1 MKKPT
6 FRAATLDDAS
16 LAADIMTAAFPR
28 EPEDPV
34 LTLERW
40 QRGRED
46 FIWGRFFAEVDGV
59 PVGYVEWAHGPWEQ
73 LPERHCY
80 VDVFLDLTYMSST
93 LLTNSCN
100 GDGSDERELGAC
112 TMKGAPGY

>member
-6 FRAATLDDAS
+6 FRAAAFDDAA

-28 EPEDPV
+28 EPADPV

-46 FIWGRFFAEVDGV
+46 FIWGRFIAEVDGV
-59 PVGYVEWAHGPWEQ
+59 PFSSGRTARGSSFPSGTATST
-73 LPERHCY
+73 C
-80 VDVFLDLTYMSST
+80 SST
-93 LLTNSCN
+93 
-100 GDGSDERELGAC
+100 
-112 TMKGAPGY
+112 